1 MRQKLLAIPARV
13 SRKCAGKPMAEIH
26 KILTDAVIVAL
37 QEITDLPKAG
47 MDPNWESQE
56 QRNDKKPRAKLRSKK
71 G

>member
-1 MRQKLLAIPARV
+1 
-13 SRKCAGKPMAEIH
+13 MAEIH

-37 QEITDLPKAG
+37 QEIRDLPKAG